1 LASTT
6 PFPSK
11 QTSTFTGKEREW
23 DRGANNCISFP
34 LTLCPS
40 GKGNQR
46 TKTAKRTKSVE
57 QYNITAINARQ
68 DLSTSVGFFSFSLS
82 LSLYL
87 KVSTRS
93 SPTLL
98 FVIYSLSWSATG
110 FDWNMIFFFPL
121 IFFPNLASQR
131 LYCSFW
137 VLLLGP
143 YFFEP

>member
-1 LASTT
+1 MASTT

-82 LSLYL
+82 ISISKGFYSLESHFTFCNILSLLICYRFWL
-87 KVSTRS
+87 K
-93 SPTLL
+93 
-98 FVIYSLSWSATG
+98 Y
-110 FDWNMIFFFPL
+110 DFFFPL
-121 IFFPNLASQR
+121 ILFPNLASQR